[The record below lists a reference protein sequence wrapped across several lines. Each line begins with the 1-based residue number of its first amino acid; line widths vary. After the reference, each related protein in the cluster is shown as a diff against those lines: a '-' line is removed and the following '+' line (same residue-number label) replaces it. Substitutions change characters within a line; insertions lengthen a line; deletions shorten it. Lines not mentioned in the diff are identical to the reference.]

1 MLIVRKNNGL
11 AASLLHVTLSR
22 QEIMQPDSAL
32 PLSIRNRLIAMK
44 MPNDTKFTIVCEGR
58 SQTAFGTLVDDPL
71 KLVDAVGAALTELR
85 DVLDPQR
92 QILPRNLAKMLT
104 S

>member
-22 QEIMQPDSAL
+22 QEVMQPDSTL
-32 PLSIRNRLIAMK
+32 PLSIRDRLLAMK
-44 MPNDTKFTIVCEGR
+44 RSNDTKFTIVCEGR
-58 SQTAFGTLVDDPL
+58 SQAAFETLVDDPL
-71 KLVDAVGAALTELR
+71 KLVEAVGAALTELR
-85 DVLDPQR
+85 DVLDPKR